1 MEEFVPMKKVIAA
14 LGFALALAGA
24 VHATDA
30 DPLNSSRWPDLQR
43 EYLND
48 ASVAFDPRI
57 EVLAPKVA
65 EDSMNV
71 PVTVRLKGLPD
82 VKRVLVIADFN
93 PIVKVLDFQP
103 LLAQPG
109 LPSASSCSRRARSVR
124 WCRPVTATGWPA
136 GSGWMRQAAA
146 VPHRAPVAAR
156 RTGRRS

>member
-1 MEEFVPMKKVIAA
+1 MKKVIAA
-14 LGFALALAGA
+14 LGLALALAGTVQA
-24 VHATDA
+24 ADV

-48 ASVAFDPRI
+48 APVAFDPRI

-109 LPSASSCSRRARSVR
+109 LSFRIKLQQASPIRASLCSQAILPVFGSIARSTPTWSSNSFLIR
-124 WCRPVTATGWPA
+124 KPWP
-136 GSGWMRQAAA
+136 R
-146 VPHRAPVAAR
+146 
-156 RTGRRS
+156 